1 MWFPGLGD
9 CGAPPV
15 GSKSSSSKPM
25 LPITAPAQAATGRGG
40 TPTASMPI
48 HTPEACD
55 WPKAVQEFFAAEKKA
70 VAEMDA
76 HTPVTRR
83 VRSAD
88 VTQLSLATSPLA
100 WEFISKRVEAAE
112 SVAAAAVQK
121 QVAGEKAA
129 EK

>member
-1 MWFPGLGD
+1 M
-9 CGAPPV
+9 
-15 GSKSSSSKPM
+15 
-25 LPITAPAQAATGRGG
+25 GRHPWDPSQVLRNPCFQSLHQLKLRQDEEAGIE
-40 TPTASMPI
+40 TPTASMPM